1 MKEKRAI
8 ICDLDGVL
16 LDSEAN
22 LSWLEDALIKTL
34 KEHGIQVSTTN
45 LQKIYPSNITDFKKN
60 IMDLGVDITHFWQT
74 RNRNYIEAKLRAMKT
89 KIIAPY
95 SDVKDLYRL
104 IPHYQVGIISNSAQ
118 ETVDAF
124 IEEFNYRDLFSYGVG
139 RGSSL
144 EAIDT
149 LKPHPYLFNQFSRN
163 SPATHY
169 IYIGD
174 TEKDRQFAKNTGMT
188 FHLLSR
194 NNAVVDG
201 FRSLTDIVNVLLK
214 S

>member
-1 MKEKRAI
+1 MMKEKRAL

-34 KEHGIQVSTTN
+34 KENDIEVSTTN

-60 IMDLGVDITHFWQT
+60 IKDLGVNIAQFWQT

-89 KIIAPY
+89 KIIVPY
-95 SDVKDLYRL
+95 PDVKDLYRL
-104 IPHYQVGIISNSAQ
+104 TPDYQVGIISNSPQ

-124 IEEFNYRDLFSYGVG
+124 IKEFNYHDLFSHGIG
-139 RGSSL
+139 RGSTL

-149 LKPHPYLFNQFSRN
+149 LKPHPYLFNQFSRS

-174 TEKDRQFAKNTGMT
+174 TEKDRQFAKNTDMT
-188 FHLLSR
+188 FYFLSR

-214 S
+214 